1 MKRLFAG
8 LVACVAVLASTA
20 LQAVE
25 FYRYEDANGVTVI
38 SRQGVP
44 AEVIGKGYE
53 VLNEHGRVI
62 RVVPRA
68 LTPEEHRQL
77 QEQKKQ
83 AEIDR
88 QLLRLYS
95 QVSDVDRALERKQL
109 EIDSYISIV
118 RRNMADVREDKAT
131 LLREAGN
138 HERAQRAV
146 PEKLL
151 QRISELEQREQGYLQ
166 EIEGYQALKEQVAAE
181 FAVDKQRVTELLR
194 QKNQ

>member
-8 LVACVAVLASTA
+8 LVAVLASTA

-118 RRNMADVREDKAT
+118 RRNMADVREDKAI